1 MAVLSR
7 IANRDHPISVGPS
20 DTVVLASSLIPG
32 NENSVFRVINGL
44 ARLGAHIVHKGNAL
58 VHVSGHAAAGELRY
72 VYNLVKPRNVL
83 PVHGEWRHM
92 RANAEIAMSVGIPE
106 DRVVLAEDG
115 TVMDLVDGKV
125 SIVGYVPVGF
135 VYVDGSGVG
144 DVTETSLKDR
154 RVLGEEGFISVFLA
168 VDIVDEKIV
177 AGPEI
182 HARGFGA
189 DDELVAPLR
198 IEVVK
203 VVEAAL
209 ADGIDDIHELQ
220 QRIRRVVGKWVNTNH
235 RRRPMII
242 PVVVEA

>member
-1 MAVLSR
+1 M
-7 IANRDHPISVGPS
+7 
-20 DTVVLASSLIPG
+20 LASSLIPG

-72 VYNLVKPRNVL
+72 VYNIVKPRNVI

-92 RANAEIAMSVGIPE
+92 RANAEIATSVGIPRE
-106 DRVVLAEDG
+106 RVLLADDG
-115 TVMDLVDGKV
+115 VVVDLVEGV
-125 SIVGYVPVGF
+125 ASIVGYVPVGF
-135 VYVDGSGVG
+135 VYVDGIGVG

-154 RVLGEEGFISVFLA
+154 RVLGEEGFISIFVV
-168 VDIVDEKIV
+168 VDIVDGAIV

-182 HARGFGA
+182 HVRGFGA
-189 DDELVAPLR
+189 EDELIEPLR
-198 IEVVK
+198 AQVTK
-203 VVEAAL
+203 TVEQAL
-209 ADGIDDIHELQ
+209 SDGLDDTHELQ
-220 QRIRRVVGKWVNTNH
+220 QRIRRAVGKWVNSTH

>member
-1 MAVLSR
+1 M
-7 IANRDHPISVGPS
+7 
-20 DTVVLASSLIPG
+20 
-32 NENSVFRVINGL
+32 
-44 ARLGAHIVHKGNAL
+44 
-58 VHVSGHAAAGELRY
+58 
-72 VYNLVKPRNVL
+72 
-83 PVHGEWRHM
+83 
-92 RANAEIAMSVGIPE
+92 
-106 DRVVLAEDG
+106 
-115 TVMDLVDGKV
+115 
-125 SIVGYVPVGF
+125 
-135 VYVDGSGVG
+135 
-144 DVTETSLKDR
+144 
-154 RVLGEEGFISVFLA
+154 LGEEGFISVFLA